1 MGKMCIRGRFFRIVL
16 RAFMGFS
23 VSEGNIKTKNFGFK
37 MRDNQGHTSGGKKSA
52 GKSGKGKAC
61 RVAYTLNN
69 NQPVSCTIIGERPL
83 FYMDF
88 EAGLE
93 EESLAMDGM
102 EFGPLE
108 TEITALEKEVKALE
122 RLASSFE
129 TDEMKLYEALS
140 ENAQDIGSAKASPCG
155 DEALNIQRLKK
166 TLRESRLAS
175 AYLDLAEQY
184 NVALVSSSTIEYSF
198 YDRRAGK
205 ILLNMNIDAASQV
218 LMAVRELRLHWQH
231 RQGAL
236 INPLLFHPDSAVLVN
251 RAQVADQAVSMVR
264 VAWELQLSGYKDVWQ
279 RIESSP
285 LSDLGRAFAR
295 EAFLDFRTINNGVAC
310 AAVFESWF
318 LSERCQ
324 SQDKRLIQQ
333 MLSDH
338 QGYVFDLNT
347 VSKGLTPELIAA
359 LGSLPFGKNYLAIH
373 AGTILADPIFTDVRD
388 RSNANF
394 LWFIKFERSFRET
407 EQVLQT
413 SIHPAEGQSK
423 EAAASKKIKDGTHEQ
438 QSAQIVHLRPE
449 LAESQAGESLESSK
463 RLRAPKTDKGSHPQ
477 KNTGTGDNIVYL
489 GRWSVE

>member
-1 MGKMCIRGRFFRIVL
+1 L
-16 RAFMGFS
+16 R
-23 VSEGNIKTKNFGFK
+23 EIKTKKFGFK
-37 MRDNQGHTSGGKKSA
+37 MRDKQGHTSGGKNRA
-52 GKSGKGKAC
+52 GKSGRGKAC

-88 EAGLE
+88 DEGLDDEA
-93 EESLAMDGM
+93 LAMEGM

-108 TEITALEKEVKALE
+108 TEIASLEKEVKALE
-122 RLASSFE
+122 RFAAGFE
-129 TDEMKLYEALS
+129 SDEMKLYEALS
-140 ENAQDIGSAKASPCG
+140 ANAEDIGTLKTASVE
-155 DEALNIQRLKK
+155 DESFHIQRLKK
-166 TLRESRLAS
+166 TLRESRLAG

-184 NVALVSSSTIEYSF
+184 NVSIQSSDTIEYSF

-205 ILLNMNIDAASQV
+205 ILLNTNIDLSSQI
-218 LMAVRELRLHWQH
+218 LLAVRELRQHWQH

-251 RAQVADQAVSMVR
+251 RAQTADMAVSMVR
-264 VAWELQLSGYKDVWQ
+264 VAWELQLSGHKDVWQ

-310 AAVFESWF
+310 AAVFEAWF

-324 SQDKRLIQQ
+324 AQDKRLIQQ

-338 QGYVFDLNT
+338 QGYVFDLES

-388 RSNANF
+388 RSNADF

-413 SIHPAEGQSK
+413 SSHPAEGQPRK
-423 EAAASKKIKDGTHEQ
+423 AAASKQIKDGTHEP
-438 QSAQIVHLRPE
+438 QSAQIVQLRPE
-449 LAESQAGESLESSK
+449 LAGADTGEDGKGSK
-463 RLRAPKTDKGSHPQ
+463 ILRAPKAGKGSHPQ
-477 KNTGTGDNIVYL
+477 KSTGTGDNIVYL
-489 GRWSVE
+489 GRWSAE